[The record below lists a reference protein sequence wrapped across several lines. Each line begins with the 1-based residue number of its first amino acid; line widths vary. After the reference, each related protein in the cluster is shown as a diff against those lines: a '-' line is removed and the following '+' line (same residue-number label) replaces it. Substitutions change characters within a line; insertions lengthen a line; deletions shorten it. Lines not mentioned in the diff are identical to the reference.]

1 VTSTSL
7 FTAGRPD
14 VWRPTDLTIHQ
25 SLVIDTI

>member
-7 FTAGRPD
+7 FAAGGPD
-14 VWRPTDLTIHQ
+14 VWRPTELTIYQ